1 MQILARCPQC
11 GCSWRLDAIAA
22 DRRIRC
28 RKCNKLFKIPRLED
42 IPEATETIERA
53 KGPIYVDEKGKTYG

>member
-1 MQILARCPQC
+1 MQILARCPLC

-28 RKCNKLFKIPRLED
+28 RKCNKLFKIPSLED
-42 IPEATETIERA
+42 IPKATEAIRRA